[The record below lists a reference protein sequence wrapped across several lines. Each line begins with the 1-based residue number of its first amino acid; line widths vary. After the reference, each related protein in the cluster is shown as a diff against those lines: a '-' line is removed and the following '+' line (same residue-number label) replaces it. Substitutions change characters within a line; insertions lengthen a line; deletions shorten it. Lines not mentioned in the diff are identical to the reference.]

1 MARWEIVKLLLIFI
15 LVILFMQ
22 KYLEF
27 KKCFSHTQ
35 NFSYCVG
42 LPDGEDHV
50 ETNHQRMEHKHEH

>member
-1 MARWEIVKLLLIFI
+1 MTRWEIVKLILIVVLVVSFI
-15 LVILFMQ
+15 
-22 KYLEF
+22 KGYTSF
-27 KKCFSHTQ
+27 KKCFFHTQ